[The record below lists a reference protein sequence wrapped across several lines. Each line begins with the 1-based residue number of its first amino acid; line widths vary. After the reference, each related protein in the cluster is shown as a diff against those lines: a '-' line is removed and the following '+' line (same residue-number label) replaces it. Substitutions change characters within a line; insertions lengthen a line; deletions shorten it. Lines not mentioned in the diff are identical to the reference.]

1 MEKVKFYKCEK
12 AITEIDLINIEKR
25 LKTQLPEDFKTHYLK
40 FNGGEPEKTLWIDK
54 DNRFE
59 NIEIRDFISLLY
71 NQDFKDDPAF
81 SLPERVIE
89 EWENKEV
96 PVNLIP
102 FAMDWLGNY
111 ICINKKDHKI
121 HYFDRDKEP
130 ETDVLI
136 CSSFQ
141 NFIENLNEVID
152 KKTDFENVQH
162 EFWGNVEESWE
173 GIVTDKQFKI
183 SYFQEKDFS
192 ILLGEELDE
201 DGEEIAVLPAKKQ
214 LDNFQKTF
222 RSFLENI
229 DTVIVAIKEKAFE
242 RYQKLYSAY
251 YEDSNKSGQEPL
263 NIATEDKHF
272 EYMKNILNVRI
283 LKRNTLIISISYDLD
298 TEHGLEFKIKNNK
311 IVVVGGIAET

>member
-25 LKTQLPEDFKTHYLK
+25 LDTKLPEDFKTHYLK

-59 NIEIRDFISLLY
+59 NIEIRDFISFLY

-96 PVNLIP
+96 LVNLIP

-130 ETDVLI
+130 QISTLI
-136 CSSFQ
+136 SPTFRA
-141 NFIENLNEVID
+141 FIEILEENIQEE
-152 KKTDFENVQH
+152 TEFEIVKH
-162 EFWGNVEESWE
+162 AFWGDVQQSWA
-173 GIVTDKQFKI
+173 GIAAQKVFKI
-183 SYFQEKDFS
+183 PYFNEDEIEIF
-192 ILLGEELDE
+192 LGEEFDE
-201 DGEEIAVLPAKKQ
+201 EGEEIDILPAKKQ

-229 DTVIVAIKEKAFE
+229 DTVILKIKEKAFE
-242 RYQKLYSAY
+242 RYQKLYAAY
-251 YEDSNKSGQEPL
+251 YEDSAKSGQEPL
-263 NIATEDKHF
+263 NIDTYEEHF
-272 EYMKNILNVRI
+272 KYIKEVQYLRV
-283 LKRNTLIISISYDLD
+283 LEENTMQIIIRYELD
-298 TEHGLEFKIKNNK
+298 TEHGLEIKLKNNE
-311 IVVVGGIAET
+311 IIAIGGIAET